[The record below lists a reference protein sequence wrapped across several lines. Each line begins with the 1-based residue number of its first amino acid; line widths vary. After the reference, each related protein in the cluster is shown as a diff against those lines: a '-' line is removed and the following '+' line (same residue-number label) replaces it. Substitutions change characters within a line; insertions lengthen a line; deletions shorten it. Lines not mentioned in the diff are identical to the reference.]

1 MVMEVL
7 SDATENYDR
16 SEKMDIYRKAG
27 VSEYWIVDWRKHS
40 VEIYLFDF
48 NDSGDS
54 YSYLFK
60 KITRGYKEDLELVM
74 FPQIKIAYDELF
86 DLGGI

>member
-1 MVMEVL
+1 
-7 SDATENYDR
+7 
-16 SEKMDIYRKAG
+16 MDIYRKAG

-60 KITRGYKEDLELVM
+60 KITRESEL
-74 FPQIKIAYDELF
+74 PTT
-86 DLGGI
+86 